1 MFVDEITIDKLNE
14 VYLRFNGEIGQ
25 CMELKAFSSFYATS
39 YKYHPAFKARIWDGK
54 LSWYNMK
61 DKTVPIGLLPELY
74 KYAERYGYTL
84 KLNFD
89 IGELVPKQLDDDHL
103 YKFYDIILKDS
114 EFYPRDYQHEAVRVA
129 LNNRRGTLSSATA
142 SGKSFVIYLIVR
154 YLLSKGE
161 KVMIIVPSVSLVN
174 QIFSDFVDYG
184 WYQCGHNVEK
194 LYSGERPTFGKDV
207 LITTYQSLMKRPAAF
222 FANYTAMINDECQ
235 QTKSTE
241 LQKIAKK
248 CVNAKTRL
256 GFTGTLP
263 KEPADVY
270 NIKGMLGPN
279 LFTLKSKTL
288 IDQGILSKIKVVG
301 MLLKYP
307 EPWNTKG
314 RYRQYQDE
322 VDLVEECPDR
332 MNVFKYI
339 FDNMPDGQN
348 SIILVNHLKHLD
360 ALVTFL
366 STEISDKYV
375 IYVVH
380 GGVDPKE
387 RERIRT
393 SMNNEKNVIVVATY
407 ATMSTGINVKRI
419 HNVILGSSSK
429 SEIRVL
435 QTIGRGLRTHE
446 DKDGV
451 IVWDLCDDFS
461 FENRN
466 GNLATNYLY
475 KHFEERYKYYMEQ
488 EFPCFMKNFE
498 L

>member
-1 MFVDEITIDKLNE
+1 
-14 VYLRFNGEIGQ
+14 
-25 CMELKAFSSFYATS
+25 
-39 YKYHPAFKARIWDGK
+39 
-54 LSWYNMK
+54 
-61 DKTVPIGLLPELY
+61 
-74 KYAERYGYTL
+74 
-84 KLNFD
+84 
-89 IGELVPKQLDDDHL
+89 
-103 YKFYDIILKDS
+103 
-114 EFYPRDYQHEAVRVA
+114 
-129 LNNRRGTLSSATA
+129 
-142 SGKSFVIYLIVR
+142 
-154 YLLSKGE
+154 
-161 KVMIIVPSVSLVN
+161 
-174 QIFSDFVDYG
+174 
-184 WYQCGHNVEK
+184 
-194 LYSGERPTFGKDV
+194 
-207 LITTYQSLMKRPAAF
+207 
-222 FANYTAMINDECQ
+222 MINDECQ